1 MEDPYLVLGL
11 RPGASQQQVRTAFK
25 RLAFQ
30 NHPDRNPGDAAAAER
45 FKRIFAAFE
54 AIEGKHAFAG
64 TAEPRRAG
72 RSYRVVWPDPFH
84 PEPPTVQPSDD
95 EDLHY
100 PTPEEIASLDAPS
113 SFRPTRWLGVLLA
126 ALLSFALIMAYAHYL
141 TDVPVGPSD
150 PNVKRVLDQASYRF

>member
-11 RPGASQQQVRTAFK
+11 RPGASQEQVRRAFK

-54 AIEGKHAFAG
+54 AIEGRHTFG
-64 TAEPRRAG
+64 GGEPHPPRRA
-72 RSYRVVWPDPFH
+72 YRVIWPDPFR

-95 EDLHY
+95 DNLHY
-100 PTPEEIASLDAPS
+100 PTPEEIASLDVPS
-113 SFRPTRWLGVLLA
+113 SFRPTLWLGWVLAL
-126 ALLSFALIMAYAHYL
+126 LLSFALVMAYAHYL
-141 TDVPVGPSD
+141 TDVPVGPPD
-150 PNVKRVLDQASYRF
+150 PNVQRVLDQARYRF